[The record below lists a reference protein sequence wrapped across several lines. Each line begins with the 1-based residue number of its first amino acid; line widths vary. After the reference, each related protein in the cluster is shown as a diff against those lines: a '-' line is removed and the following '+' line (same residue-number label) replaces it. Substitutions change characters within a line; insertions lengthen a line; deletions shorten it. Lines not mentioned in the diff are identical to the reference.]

1 MPEKGTPFWA
11 PRICYYRE
19 YPPDCARK
27 MVESYSLECWKV
39 ATQISKVATQISWC
53 FYILTSVKKKIQ
65 KNSNKTLK
73 KIKKTK
79 KEIKNSEVFYEIVD
93 FFVFDICFKPWGH
106 ETYILLK
113 SCSERQSPRLLEPQK
128 FAPNTKSCS
137 KVAEHNRERPTRD

>member
-1 MPEKGTPFWA
+1 MFLYTNIGQE
-11 PRICYYRE
+11 
-19 YPPDCARK
+19 
-27 MVESYSLECWKV
+27 
-39 ATQISKVATQISWC
+39 
-53 FYILTSVKKKIQ
+53 
-65 KNSNKTLK
+65 KNSKKLKQNFKKT
-73 KIKKTK
+73 KKTK